1 MAILDNFEAYLESK
15 YNIQPEA
22 EKTETCHYCKDM
34 AVYNDIAN
42 VNKKYQ
48 VVGVC
53 ACHSYKGLS
62 S

>member
-1 MAILDNFEAYLESK
+1 MSILDNLEASLDK
-15 YNIQPEA
+15 A
-22 EKTETCHYCKDM
+22 EPTEKCHYCKAM
-34 AVYNDIAN
+34 AIYDDLAQI
-42 VNKKYQ
+42 NKTYQ

>member
-1 MAILDNFEAYLESK
+1 MSILDNLEAYLEAR
-15 YNIQPEA
+15 YNIDPEA
-22 EKTETCHYCKDM
+22 ENKERCHYCKAM
-34 AVYNDIAN
+34 AIYDDLAQ
-42 VNKKYQ
+42 VNKTYQ